1 MAQAGIQLN
10 LGGLAKAAAKLRGL
24 STTQLERVSKRG
36 IATLQ
41 RRLVPEAAR
50 LLSQKVL
57 NLQPRQISPYLGTEL
72 SGDTLILRGSKKRLP
87 LSDFGATWG
96 GSTTAGA
103 VATLWRDA
111 GPKTFLHTF
120 KIKGKKQVWQ
130 RVPYSGAK
138 FNSRK
143 LGRGTQSA
151 APSGLVQ
158 QYPII
163 VRKGP
168 SFSRAVIGKRH
179 GDIYPDLIRY
189 SNDLLATEIRRLLD
203 AELK

>member
-1 MAQAGIQLN
+1 MAQAGLLVEVGALARIEARLRALSGPQL
-10 LGGLAKAAAKLRGL
+10 A
-24 STTQLERVSKRG
+24 RVTSRS
-36 IATLQ
+36 IATLR

-87 LSDFGATWG
+87 LSEFGARWG
-96 GSTTAGA
+96 GRTTAGA

-130 RVPYSGAK
+130 RVPYRGAK

-179 GDIYPDLIRY
+179 GDITPDLIAFAQTV
-189 SNDLLATEIRRLLD
+189 LAAEVQRLLKV
-203 AELK
+203 EQR